1 MSSPE
6 VGVRT
11 PTMTGI
17 RQGIA
22 AAGGDAEQVFRRA
35 GLDLEQVMDP
45 SRWIH
50 QEQYRRLLELAG
62 EATGDDCF
70 GLHVGESF
78 DLRNYGILGYA
89 TLNCATLEE
98 AASSLVRYFGVMR
111 KGSRFTLK
119 VEGETACIRFHTVT
133 GSPEMPRHEAELAL
147 ARLCKGIRN
156 LVGQDWT
163 PQRVHFA
170 HHRETGLAEHERF
183 FGVAARFGMDA
194 NRVVL
199 ARADLQR
206 RIRTADR
213 RLYQILKHRLE
224 ALLPD
229 RAEDDLVIKVREEVA
244 EALVEGAALNLVARR
259 LGLGARTLQRRLRDR
274 GVAYNDIVEQVRQ
287 EESFRHLRHDVLQ
300 ISEIAARLGYSEV
313 SAFDRA
319 FRRWSGTSPLAF
331 RQESRRGALDRPG
344 PR

>member
-6 VGVRT
+6 AGVRA

-17 RQGIA
+17 GPSIA

-35 GLDLEQVMDP
+35 GLDLNAVMDP
-45 SRWIH
+45 TRWIR
-50 QEQYRRLLELAG
+50 QEQYRRVLELAS

-70 GLHVGESF
+70 ALRAGAAF

-89 TLNCATLEE
+89 TLNCATLGE
-98 AASSLVRYFGVMR
+98 AATSLVRYFGVMR
-111 KGSRFTLK
+111 KGARFALK
-119 VEGETACIRFHTVT
+119 VEGRTASIRFRAVH
-133 GSPEMPRHEAELAL
+133 GSPEIPRHEAELAL

-156 LVGQDWT
+156 LVGADWT

-170 HHRETGLAEHERF
+170 HHRENGLAEHEKF
-183 FGVAARFGMDA
+183 FGVAPRFGMDS

-199 ARADLQR
+199 ARSDLQR
-206 RIRTADR
+206 RNRTADQ
-213 RLYQILKHRLE
+213 RLFQIMKHRLE

-229 RAEDDLVIKVREEVA
+229 READDLTLKVREEIA
-244 EALVEGAALNLVARR
+244 ESLSEGAALTAVARR

-274 GVAYNDIVEQVRQ
+274 GLAYNDIVEQVRR
-287 EESFRHLRHDVLQ
+287 EESFRHLRQDELQ
-300 ISEIAARLGYSEV
+300 ISQIAFRLGYSEV

-319 FRRWSGTSPLAF
+319 FRRWSGTSPLSF
-331 RQESRRGALDRPG
+331 RQEARRGT
-344 PR
+344 